1 MSLPWPVATGFHVK
15 GEATLLY
22 LFFTSQR
29 YLNASEELEF
39 LSYLGLHSL
48 FALPSLQGGH
58 FLRILRQLRKHLYL
72 RILARTTLA
81 SLPPSYHCFSPFYH
95 KTSSLLSIP

>member
-1 MSLPWPVATGFHVK
+1 MSLPWPVATGFHVR
-15 GEATLLY
+15 GAATLLY

-29 YLNASEELEF
+29 YLNASDELKF
-39 LSYLGLHSL
+39 PSNLRLHSL

-81 SLPPSYHCFSPFYH
+81 TLPHSFIAFLHLTIKPVLY
-95 KTSSLLSIP
+95 